1 MKYCDGVN
9 KQEVC
14 PHPEDCTIPCHYD
27 FNSVSRKVKPY
38 PEVPADPY
46 MHMLQRDFEDISR
59 RLLWAAG
66 AFLVVM
72 VANIL
77 LALYIV
83 VRML

>member
-1 MKYCDGVN
+1 MKYCDDA
-9 KQEVC
+9 KQDVC
-14 PHPEDCTIPCHYD
+14 PHPDDCTIPCSRD
-27 FNSVSRKVKPY
+27 FGSVMRKVKPY

-46 MHMLQRDFEDISR
+46 MHMLQEDFESISR

-72 VANIL
+72 MANVL